1 MLKNVQVMG
10 ITRANRLAFGNDA
23 VRGLSSEEQ
32 GLRDISL
39 GQHWRHRGPRLW
51 TDLERSEPALLLRRV
66 PGGVLDKRQ
75 AISQRVA
82 RAYTKRPVS

>member
-39 GQHWRHRGPRLW
+39 GQH
-51 TDLERSEPALLLRRV
+51 
-66 PGGVLDKRQ
+66 
-75 AISQRVA
+75 
-82 RAYTKRPVS
+82 

>member
-10 ITRANRLAFGNDA
+10 ITRANRRVFGNDA

-39 GQHWRHRGPRLW
+39 GQH
-51 TDLERSEPALLLRRV
+51 
-66 PGGVLDKRQ
+66 
-75 AISQRVA
+75 
-82 RAYTKRPVS
+82 